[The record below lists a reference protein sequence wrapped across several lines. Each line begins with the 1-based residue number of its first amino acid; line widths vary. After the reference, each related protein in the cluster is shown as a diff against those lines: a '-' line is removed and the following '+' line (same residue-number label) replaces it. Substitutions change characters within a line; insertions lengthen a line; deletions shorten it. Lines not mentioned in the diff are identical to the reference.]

1 MSSFTLEDLIDEVR
15 ELGDVPNSS
24 VFTDAFLTKQLNKSV
39 GRYCDILDATHEGY
53 RDTTAAGVTVANTAT
68 VSLPSGFL
76 RMKAVDI
83 LVDGKY
89 RALRRMGVRETYG
102 HDEQTDRPR
111 GYIVRANL
119 VELFPTP
126 NAVYTLR
133 FRYTPEASKLSDL
146 ADSIDIPNGWE
157 AFVIYGA
164 LLTCGIR
171 EERPLGEWMAVT
183 QQAEA
188 AIKAA
193 AENRNDAEPEY
204 IPMPGEEQD
213 VFW

>member
-1 MSSFTLEDLIDEVR
+1 MSAFTLEELIEEVR

-24 VFTDAFLTKQLNKSV
+24 VFTDAFITKQLNKSI

-68 VSLPSGFL
+68 VALPSGFL

-89 RALRRMGVRETYG
+89 QPLRRFTGRMTYG
-102 HDEQTDRPR
+102 FDNQTDRPV
-111 GYIVRANL
+111 GYLVRASV

-146 ADSIDIPNGWE
+146 SDSIDIPNGWE

-183 QQAEA
+183 QQTEA
-188 AIKAA
+188 AIRAA
-193 AENRNDAEPEY
+193 AENRNDSEPEY
-204 IPMPGEEQD
+204 IPMPGEEMEL
-213 VFW
+213 W